1 MSPKW
6 FWTAMTRGVSL
17 KNIYIYLGQEQR
29 ETMLEQRSLA
39 VAERKLTRYV
49 KSDKETGIER
59 RESTMLE
66 RWLRWRGRHTADD
79 ARDCAARVAR
89 P

>member
-29 ETMLEQRSLA
+29 ETMLEQRILA
-39 VAERKLTRYV
+39 VAERKLARYV
-49 KSDKETGIER
+49 KSDKETGREKER
-59 RESTMLE
+59 VR
-66 RWLRWRGRHTADD
+66 
-79 ARDCAARVAR
+79 C
-89 P
+89 